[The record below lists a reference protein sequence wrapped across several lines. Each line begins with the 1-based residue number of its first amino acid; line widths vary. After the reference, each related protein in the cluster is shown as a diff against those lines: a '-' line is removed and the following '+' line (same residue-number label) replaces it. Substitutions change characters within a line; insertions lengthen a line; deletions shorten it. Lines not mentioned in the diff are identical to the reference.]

1 MPLSPAA
8 DVTGLLHAWQAGDAA
23 ALDRLVPL
31 VYGELRRVARARLR
45 GQRPDFT
52 LQTTAL
58 VHEVYLRLVQA
69 GDCNWQN
76 RTHFFAL
83 CARAMRQI
91 LVNVALARRA
101 AKRGGA
107 MARVALDDNLAAV
120 QAPAVD
126 ILALDEALTQLAGEW
141 PRAARVVELRYFT
154 GLSTE
159 DTAAAL
165 GVSAPTVHRDWQ
177 FARLWLARALRHADA
192 NRGTRGAGH
201 GADRGGPRRRT
212 RSEGRD
218 DA

>member
-1 MPLSPAA
+1 MPMSPAA

-23 ALDRLVPL
+23 ALDRLVPV

-69 GDCNWQN
+69 GDRTWQN

-83 CARAMRQI
+83 CAQAMRQI
-91 LVNVALARRA
+91 LVNAALARRA

-107 MARVALDDNLAAV
+107 MPRVALDEELAALP
-120 QAPAVD
+120 APAVD

-141 PRAARVVELRYFT
+141 PRAARVVELRVFGGFKEKEIAQVLGISERT
-154 GLSTE
+154 VRGDWRVAAMWLSRE
-159 DTAAAL
+159 L
-165 GVSAPTVHRDWQ
+165 G
-177 FARLWLARALRHADA
+177 
-192 NRGTRGAGH
+192 
-201 GADRGGPRRRT
+201 GGSKR
-212 RSEGRD
+212 
-218 DA
+218 